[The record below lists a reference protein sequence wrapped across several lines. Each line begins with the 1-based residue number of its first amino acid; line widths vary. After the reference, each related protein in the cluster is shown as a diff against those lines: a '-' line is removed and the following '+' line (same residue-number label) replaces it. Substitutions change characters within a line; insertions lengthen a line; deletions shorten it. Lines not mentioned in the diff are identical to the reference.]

1 MGIAI
6 YVEEFEKDESNNHK
20 KQKNL
25 DPNPVNSD
33 LIHTYKKYEITHN
46 SPISDTFIVYAT
58 EFHDELKKSERH
70 LFSTEISFNN
80 QKFFLGDLS
89 VMQDTEGILSN
100 NKISIEKFKQRIQLH
115 GFWNYFEIK
124 ALLFKPAEQDVW
136 NVQFMYVRLLEEASN
151 VLEGIKTDHLLLL
164 HHLCDISQLN
174 DLLRQIT
181 TGDTIKIGQIT
192 ASFELIKNKIKFE
205 FYQRSHPFAIS
216 FGVDYPC
223 YALSKSGPNSDQL
236 KAVQVRLTSELRN
249 LNRPFEDIRDAV
261 ARALG
266 VGFMAGAYSPFIV
279 VLAPMLMDV
288 THLEMDEEKIH
299 VRLDCS
305 PAIKLDGLRMSL
317 YGRDS
322 QDKQTGLHESITEFS
337 REGDSTTVYSNYY
350 LREEDKQSVSV
361 KVVIYYRE
369 HPLYEKHISK
379 PSH

>member
-1 MGIAI
+1 
-6 YVEEFEKDESNNHK
+6 
-20 KQKNL
+20 
-25 DPNPVNSD
+25 
-33 LIHTYKKYEITHN
+33 
-46 SPISDTFIVYAT
+46 
-58 EFHDELKKSERH
+58 
-70 LFSTEISFNN
+70 
-80 QKFFLGDLS
+80 
-89 VMQDTEGILSN
+89 
-100 NKISIEKFKQRIQLH
+100 
-115 GFWNYFEIK
+115 
-124 ALLFKPAEQDVW
+124 
-136 NVQFMYVRLLEEASN
+136 LLEEASN

-164 HHLCDISQLN
+164 HHLCDISQLD

-181 TGDTIKIGQIT
+181 TGDKIKLGQIT
-192 ASFELIKNKIKFE
+192 ASFDLIKNKIKFE

-223 YALSKSGPNSDQL
+223 YALSKFGTNSDQL

-266 VGFMAGAYSPFIV
+266 LGFLTGAYSPFIV

-288 THLEMDEEKIH
+288 THIEMDEDKIH

-369 HPLYEKHISK
+369 HPLYEKHIGK